1 MCITGKH
8 YERLKYIAELSDKT
22 FYNYFEAKVVTSF
35 VIGFMGYVL
44 CLIFRIQYAATI
56 GIIVAVTNL
65 IPIFGPWMGG
75 IFCVLFT
82 LLSGLK
88 KAIIVAVMI
97 VLLQQFDSNYIGPR
111 ILGPKIDLNGFWVFV
126 SVIVMGSIG
135 GVLGMLISMPLFSV
149 LQVLIGEAVEKKLA
163 ASGRTEEI

>member
-1 MCITGKH
+1 MC
-8 YERLKYIAELSDKT
+8 
-22 FYNYFEAKVVTSF
+22 
-35 VIGFMGYVL
+35 
-44 CLIFRIQYAATI
+44 CLHF
-56 GIIVAVTNL
+56 
-65 IPIFGPWMGG
+65 
-75 IFCVLFT
+75 
-82 LLSGLK
+82 LSGLK